1 MLINHINTVVGP
13 YAGRMHFWNLVN
25 EAIKVA
31 DKRADCLRKS
41 PWLKFLGSDYI
52 ETAFH
57 AAAEADPKALLIYNE
72 NDLEFSK
79 LENEVKRAKVLSL
92 LERLKSKGVPLYA
105 LERVIN

>member
-1 MLINHINTVVGP
+1 VLINHINTVVGP

-52 ETAFH
+52 EIAFH
-57 AAAEADPKALLIYNE
+57 AAAEADSKALLIYNE
-72 NDLEFSK
+72 NDLGFST
-79 LENEVKRAKVLSL
+79 
-92 LERLKSKGVPLYA
+92 LKNNSKEPKC
-105 LERVIN
+105 